1 MAAGGW
7 RLAAPHFTGDLIQ
20 DSRIQGFKI
29 SEEPNGCLWPDAK
42 SQRPDLITPTYFRY
56 YAPICAAIPRI
67 AQRFHALCSDST
79 HCAAIPRIAQ
89 RFHASRSDSPHRAAI
104 PRIAQR
110 FHASHSDSTHCA
122 AILRI
127 AQRFHASRSDSTH
140 RAAITRIVQQF
151 SASRSDSPL
160 FIIFALSTKNL
171 YHGCS
176 IWENLVGP
184 TMASSPIAC
193 G

>member
-89 RFHASRSDSPHRAAI
+89 RFHASRSDS
-104 PRIAQR
+104 
-110 FHASHSDSTHCA
+110 
-122 AILRI
+122 
-127 AQRFHASRSDSTH
+127 TH